1 MKDMTLG
8 EEVGVRSARLTRV
21 VEGSETT
28 TLAATCRAPR
38 SLLSGH
44 KPCVATDSGGEVS
57 WVSWRCR
64 REEGRGEG
72 TRYWGKSGI
81 RWLSEGVGA
90 RDALLE
96 RGGLSRGVPLGLI
109 VTGNIGI
116 IVLEFRLRD
125 LPSRNT
131 GPRASSRITLYSGVT
146 ALNRTYTSKQ
156 SQCERRAG
164 SKDRS
169 SRESGI
175 FF

>member
-72 TRYWGKSGI
+72 TRYWGKSG
-81 RWLSEGVGA
+81 RRRLSEGVGA

-109 VTGNIGI
+109 VRVISVKA
-116 IVLEFRLRD
+116 VLEFRLRD

-156 SQCERRAG
+156 ITVR
-164 SKDRS
+164 K
-169 SRESGI
+169 ESGVKR
-175 FF
+175 